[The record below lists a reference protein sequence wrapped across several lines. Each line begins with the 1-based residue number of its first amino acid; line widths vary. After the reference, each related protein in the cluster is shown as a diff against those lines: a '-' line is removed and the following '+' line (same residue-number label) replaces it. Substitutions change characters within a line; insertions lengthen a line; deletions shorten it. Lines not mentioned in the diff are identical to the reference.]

1 MEAPPASSR
10 WDVMCHWQTELRT
23 WKSKDNLIMANYK
36 TNNMIL
42 KIMLFVSLTVV
53 LTVFFAIIQ
62 QKIGL
67 NYEKV
72 SLPQIAPAVVV
83 LIFFLIFKD
92 LPARINIHLEKAIL
106 AKLLIAFVIPV
117 ILFAISFFIGKQ
129 LNLNVKI
136 TENLTSLLPLM
147 ITGMLIGV
155 FGEEIGWRSFLQ
167 PFLEKKN
174 SVLLA
179 SIFVGIIWGL
189 WHIGHYKNG
198 VLFMTG
204 FLLFTISASIII
216 AWLLRGTEYNLIISA
231 IFHLSINGCFLVFFY
246 NLLTDSKLMLINGFV
261 WLITAIGIVILTGK
275 DLIKI

>member
-1 MEAPPASSR
+1 M
-10 WDVMCHWQTELRT
+10 T
-23 WKSKDNLIMANYK
+23 NYK
-36 TNNMIL
+36 INNMIL
-42 KIMLFVSLTVV
+42 KIILFISLTVV

-261 WLITAIGIVILTGK
+261 WLIAAIGIVLLTGK
-275 DLIKI
+275 DLINI